1 MIYTEYEYIKYTE
14 ICKGASRIY
23 VQGGLTKKF
32 FLHHHLIQYL
42 PNTDD
47 NHIVTVRPKFYIGST
62 GTVWANETMF
72 LRYTFPHQFKV
83 ESNLNHVKGRAT
95 TRQISHRTVIRS
107 SLLADWLAC
116 RVGGESVTVV
126 ASATRAVVYKQA
138 CLPRAAAAAAVNVRA
153 VYAGMHAACLEEG
166 EWAVTN
172 LLRYS
177 QGNIQQ
183 CLSS

>member
-72 LRYTFPHQFKV
+72 LTYKFPHLFEVK
-83 ESNLNHVKGRAT
+83 SNLNHVTESSAY
-95 TRQISHRTVIRS
+95 SHLHDFLFLFCDMTEDKDLAKMSTKKS
-107 SLLADWLAC
+107 S
-116 RVGGESVTVV
+116 
-126 ASATRAVVYKQA
+126 
-138 CLPRAAAAAAVNVRA
+138 
-153 VYAGMHAACLEEG
+153 
-166 EWAVTN
+166 N
-172 LLRYS
+172 LYTCYEMRHL
-177 QGNIQQ
+177 QHELQ
-183 CLSS
+183 LF